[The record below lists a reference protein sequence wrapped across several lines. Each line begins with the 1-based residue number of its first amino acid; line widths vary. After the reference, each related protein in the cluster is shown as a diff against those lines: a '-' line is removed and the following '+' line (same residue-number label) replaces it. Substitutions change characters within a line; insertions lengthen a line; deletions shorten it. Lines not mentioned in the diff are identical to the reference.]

1 MQQNSNASLSKRV
14 GQTWFCHFQR
24 RGEKGTIVLKYQLEK
39 LLKEEMFIK
48 TFFLSLMTII
58 LMKRFHRI
66 EFQNSSN
73 KIYIYYDH
81 WIN

>member
-48 TFFLSLMTII
+48 NFFFII
-58 LMKRFHRI
+58 DDHYI
-66 EFQNSSN
+66 DE
-73 KIYIYYDH
+73 KIS
-81 WIN
+81 